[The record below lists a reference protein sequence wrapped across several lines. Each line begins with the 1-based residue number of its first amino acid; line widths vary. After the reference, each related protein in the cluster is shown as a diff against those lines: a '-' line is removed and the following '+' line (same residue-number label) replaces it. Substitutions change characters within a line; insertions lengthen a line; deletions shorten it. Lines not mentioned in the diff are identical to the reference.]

1 MKRFFVDLKFLEK
14 IRMNKSLLVLIVL
27 LISCKKKKTF
37 ADNIA
42 LSFPKDNNI
51 SIQKFNEDTN
61 EMGSNLLYKGEILP
75 KIEVKYF
82 KDIFPE
88 PPPPP
93 RSNESEKDYAERIK
107 RLNDSIN
114 HVIDP
119 YFRSEE
125 LKILDTEE
133 YLIDSLSNKN
143 LSIIVKE
150 KDTIPLYK
158 MDYDT
163 REIKIHKAYP
173 VYIKNISSKVLKIP
187 IEASHVEQYVF
198 NNKEF
203 QYIRNSN
210 NMICGT
216 TLGPKHYFQ
225 LIPNEIMIYAVPY
238 FKKGSKRKA
247 KIVFF
252 KAYSKEF
259 EIPVDEKI
267 IQNQRSTRYL
277 K

>member
-1 MKRFFVDLKFLEK
+1 MNKFLL
-14 IRMNKSLLVLIVL
+14 LLVAL
-27 LISCKKKKTF
+27 LISCKKENTF
-37 ADNIA
+37 ADGIA
-42 LSFPKDNNI
+42 LSFPKGNNM

-61 EMGSNLLYKGEILP
+61 EMGSNLLYKGKILS

-82 KDIFPE
+82 KNIFPE
-88 PPPPP
+88 PLPPP
-93 RSNESEKDYAERIK
+93 RSNESENDYTERIK

-114 HVIDP
+114 YSTNQ
-119 YFRSEE
+119 YFKSEE
-125 LKILDTEE
+125 LKILETEE

-163 REIKIHKAYP
+163 RKIKIHKAYP

-187 IEASHVEQYVF
+187 SEANAVEQYIF

-210 NMICGT
+210 NMICGI
-216 TLGPKHYFQ
+216 TLGPKHYFR
-225 LIPNEIMIYAVPY
+225 LMPNEIMIYAVPHL
-238 FKKGSKRKA
+238 KKGGKRKA

-252 KAYSKEF
+252 KASSKEF

-267 IQNQRSTRYL
+267 IQNQRSIRYL